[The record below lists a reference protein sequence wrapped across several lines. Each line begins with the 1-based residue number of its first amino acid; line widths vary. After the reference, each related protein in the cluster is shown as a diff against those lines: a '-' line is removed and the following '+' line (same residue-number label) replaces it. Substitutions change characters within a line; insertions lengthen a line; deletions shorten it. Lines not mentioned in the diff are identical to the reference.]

1 MRGKKDST
9 MEPMLR
15 QGTHIFIPF
24 VDGCALLN
32 TRGDVRMYK
41 NPGSFALHNPE
52 LAKTAELV
60 EYAPVA
66 GGQEHG

>member
-15 QGTHIFIPF
+15 QGTHVYIPF

-41 NPGSFALHNPE
+41 NPSSFALHNPE
-52 LAKTAELV
+52 LATTAELV
-60 EYAPVA
+60 EYAPVV
-66 GGQEHG
+66 GGQANG

>member
-1 MRGKKDST
+1 MRGKKDSP

-15 QGTHIFIPF
+15 QGTHVYIPF

-52 LAKTAELV
+52 LAENAVLV
-60 EYAPVA
+60 EYAPVV
-66 GGQEHG
+66 GGANDG